1 MDWAQLWEI
10 VSLPDNIP
18 IVAIAVLVPFY
29 TWYAWRQARQTDRLI
44 EELEANPEQ
53 AKTHHRKIY
62 PWRPG
67 WARELQVWP
76 YLLRVEFLAAH
87 GISTK
92 LMIEQHFGPILFRE
106 EAIFRKEVRP
116 GENLFINVLVT
127 KLRRDSS
134 RFSFRHELTRAD
146 GTLCAVMNVDGA
158 WLDTQLRKLTAPP
171 PFVAEAMENAAKS
184 EDFEWI

>member
-1 MDWAQLWEI
+1 MFKLP
-10 VSLPDNIP
+10 VSL
-18 IVAIAVLVPFY
+18 
-29 TWYAWRQARQTDRLI
+29 R
-44 EELEANPEQ
+44 
-53 AKTHHRKIY
+53 
-62 PWRPG
+62 
-67 WARELQVWP
+67 WADLDPNFHLRHSV
-76 YLLRVEFLAAH
+76 YYDFAATARVEFLAAQ
-87 GISTK
+87 GISTQ

-116 GENLFINVLVT
+116 GDALFINVLVT

-158 WLDTQLRKLTAPP
+158 WIDTRLRKLTAPP
-171 PFVAEAMENAAKS
+171 SLVAELMEQAERA